1 MNNETDH
8 ISGVYKQKGELLK
21 TYIMKKTKKEQ
32 ESTPEIAIIKKV
44 AQKKVKWYLWK
55 LQRKIQI
62 KDQNKYK
69 ELSNEK
75 KIKNTEEIDTRIC
88 LKEINKT

>member
-32 ESTPEIAIIKKV
+32 ERTPEIAIIKKV
-44 AQKKVKWYLWK
+44 AQKKLNGICENYKE
-55 LQRKIQI
+55 
-62 KDQNKYK
+62 KYK
-69 ELSNEK
+69 
-75 KIKNTEEIDTRIC
+75 
-88 LKEINKT
+88 